1 MKQSKQDS
9 LAKACKDLMLKEPF
23 YGLFLISL
31 NKKWNDRVGTA
42 GVAKNGI
49 NFELHIA
56 EPFWDELTPDH
67 RIGLLKHELLHIGF
81 FHLTMFDD
89 LKNHKLA
96 NIAMDIE
103 INQYID
109 PQFLPPNGTT
119 LEAYAEF
126 NLPVKAGCRV
136 YYDLLQKELDKIN
149 QKMQGQGSSDSKNKL
164 EKALEAMENGDSTD
178 SDGTLVPDHSSWEEF
193 EKLNEAEKKLLTS
206 QLEYQLKNIA
216 EHIEKSRGTI
226 PGEFTSIL
234 EKINN
239 QEAPK
244 FDWKSYLRRF
254 TGGSQKVFT
263 KKLRRKPN
271 KRFEDNPGLKIKKK
285 RHVLVAVDT
294 SGSVSNK
301 ELVEFFAEIDHI
313 HRTGTDITVIQ
324 CDSAISSIEPYKHN
338 AEIKLHGRG
347 GTSFDPVLEYYNA
360 NDNTYT
366 CLIYLTDGECSTDVK
381 VRGKMLWVISTRGAI
396 NKSLVGPQIK
406 LN

>member
-1 MKQSKQDS
+1 MKQNKQES

-31 NKKWNDRVGTA
+31 NKKWEDRVGTA
-42 GVAKNGI
+42 GVSKNGI
-49 NFELHIA
+49 NFELLIA
-56 EPFWDELTPDH
+56 EPFWNDLTPQH

-89 LKNHKLA
+89 LSNHKLA

-109 PQFLPPNGTT
+109 PEFLPPNGTT

-126 NLPVKAGCRV
+126 NLPAKAGCRV

-149 QKMQGQGSSDSKNKL
+149 KKMKSDGTGDPQNKL
-164 EKALEAMENGDSTD
+164 EKALEAMEKGDLQD
-178 SDGTLVPDHSSWEEF
+178 SDGTLVPDHSSWGAFDE
-193 EKLNEAEKKLLTS
+193 LSEAEKKLLVS

-216 EHIEKSRGTI
+216 EHVEKNRGTI
-226 PGEFTSIL
+226 PGEFSSIL
-234 EKINN
+234 ARINSTDP
-239 QEAPK
+239 PK
-244 FDWKSYLRRF
+244 FDWKGYLRRF
-254 TGGSQKVFT
+254 VGGSQKVFT

-285 RHVLVAVDT
+285 KHLLVAIDT
-294 SGSVSNK
+294 SGSVSDK
-301 ELVEFFAEIDHI
+301 ELVEFFVEIDHI
-313 HRTGTDITVIQ
+313 YRTGADVTLIQ
-324 CDSAISSIEPYKHN
+324 CDCAISAIEPYKRN
-338 AEIKLHGRG
+338 AEIRLHGRG

-360 NDNTYT
+360 NDSTYT
-366 CLIYLTDGECSTDVK
+366 CLIYLTDGECSTNVK
-381 VRGKMLWVISTRGAI
+381 VKGRMLWVISTRGQI

-406 LN
+406 LD